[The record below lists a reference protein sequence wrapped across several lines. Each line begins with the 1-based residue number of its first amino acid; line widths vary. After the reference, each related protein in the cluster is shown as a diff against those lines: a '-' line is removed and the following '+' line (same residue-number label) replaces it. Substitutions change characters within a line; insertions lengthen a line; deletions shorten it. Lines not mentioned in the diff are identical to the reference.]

1 MHIQDVYVYTCI
13 RNKSTHEK
21 GGENM
26 NGNTTLYVSVVE
38 TEVGS
43 KPIGLF
49 LTYSEAS
56 DCCEKSGYCCVVKEI

>member
-1 MHIQDVYVYTCI
+1 
-13 RNKSTHEK
+13 
-21 GGENM
+21 M